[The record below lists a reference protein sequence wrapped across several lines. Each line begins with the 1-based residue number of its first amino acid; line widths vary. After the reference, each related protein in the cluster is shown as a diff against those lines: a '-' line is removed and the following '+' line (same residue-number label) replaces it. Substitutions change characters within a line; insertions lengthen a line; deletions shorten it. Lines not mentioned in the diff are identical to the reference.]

1 VGRIVVPVAQ
11 TVGMLEAA
19 ALGAQ
24 LATRMAGRPGIHV
37 VCDLAGVRVATRA
50 TLQALALLALAT
62 RRYDGTLRL
71 RNLSPQVRD
80 ALGLAGL
87 WDELRPDILP
97 PNDGAES
104 CER

>member
-11 TVGMLEAA
+11 TLGMLEAA

-37 VCDLAGVRVATRA
+37 VCDLAGVHAATLA
-50 TLQALALLALAT
+50 TLQALALLALAA

-87 WDELRPDILP
+87 WDELRLDILP
-97 PNDGAES
+97 PTDGAES